1 MSPRRRRQ
9 RTGSY
14 LSSIDNTPTPRLEDL
29 ACSKAGFESANE
41 ELSWSIIDREI
52 LEWQYMCETG
62 RPYWWS
68 QETKHNRLDRL
79 TAVAYKNS
87 GSHDWSNEIYGGS
100 KPIYHERRRTV
111 SESYLADASNVNS
124 LAHMI
129 AIQLLGSCFTLPPDH
144 ATSLRSADY
153 TIFDKYGVLTV
164 PDPRL
169 ISSLRLHSHFR
180 YSPCFGHEP
189 RNTSPVQS
197 WPGIYDGPLSPALS
211 RQNNSGSDMDA
222 SEARPRRRRLRRT
235 LNVTENSECSLDSTS
250 EDGYMSRRNTDHTG
264 YDEAAAACS
273 RRHSI
278 REAITQSLSLPQRM
292 PRMGSLKKNDRPD
305 PPMNTSIENDIVNA
319 LLPNRAMS
327 GHQSPRNNRLQPVL
341 RSEPHHVFVQPVK
354 ELVIKPWRSLRRR
367 VGGSMHSPHC
377 FPTVTPESRRS
388 EASES
393 GQSCTSTS
401 SVTPEG
407 RARRRRAQER
417 GDIYSSMDSTQ
428 HNTTPANGM
437 CDEDAAHA
445 LSRPYWLDLETASPR
460 SKAGCER
467 LCGSAE
473 STPYYNS
480 PASGYLTPEGSTAQ
494 TSSWLDSRN
503 SSPRFQIPDPI
514 AAALAVPNCM
524 NTPNVQR
531 DPATAST
538 PLQPPPSPAS
548 WVMATPSSTSST
560 GQTPQLSSVKSPN
573 SGNTSTT
580 EFQLRSMQT
589 PPTFQ
594 YSSMRIPKRHRRTSL
609 LSEVCTPEDF
619 STPNAKTDDREAAE
633 RSAWSAR
640 GTPLSTPIEENIPSP
655 FPESYQIPH
664 SSESLPCEEKV
675 VSPGSNLSPGIRT
688 KPRVKR
694 LSRSGSQIFTPDDEG
709 VELNGLPTGP
719 GKEMWAAKG
728 GRRERTY
735 L

>member
-1 MSPRRRRQ
+1 MSPRRRQ
-9 RTGSY
+9 RASSY
-14 LSSIDNTPTPRLEDL
+14 LSSIDNTPTPTLEDL
-29 ACSKAGFESANE
+29 VCPKAGFETANE

-68 QETKHNRLDRL
+68 QEAKHSRLNRL
-79 TAVAYKNS
+79 TPVAY
-87 GSHDWSNEIYGGS
+87 DRSNEIDGAT

-111 SESYLADASNVNS
+111 SESYLEDASNVNS

-144 ATSLRSADY
+144 ASGNRYADY
-153 TIFDKYGVLTV
+153 TTFDRYGASAV

-189 RNTSPVQS
+189 RNTSPAQL

-211 RQNNSGSDMDA
+211 RQNNSESGMDTDD
-222 SEARPRRRRLRRT
+222 ARPTRRRMRKT
-235 LNVTENSECSLDSTS
+235 LNVTENSECSLESTGG
-250 EDGYMSRRNTDHTG
+250 DGYMSRRNTDHAG
-264 YDEAAAACS
+264 HEAAAAACS

-278 REAITQSLSLPQRM
+278 REAITQSFSLPQRM
-292 PRMGSLKKNDRPD
+292 PTMRSSKKHHRPD
-305 PPMNTSIENDIVNA
+305 PPMNTPIENEIVNA
-319 LLPNRAMS
+319 LLPNRTTS
-327 GHQSPRNNRLQPVL
+327 GHQSSRNNRLQPVL
-341 RSEPHHVFVQPVK
+341 HSEPHHVFVQPVK

-377 FPTVTPESRRS
+377 LPTVTPESRRS

-393 GQSCTSTS
+393 GQSCTSIS

-417 GDIYSSMDSTQ
+417 GDIYSSMDSKQ

-437 CDEDAAHA
+437 CDDDAAHA
-445 LSRPYWLDLETASPR
+445 LSRPYWLDLETDSLK
-460 SKAGCER
+460 SKKGCDR

-473 STPYYNS
+473 STPYYNT

-494 TSSWLDSRN
+494 KPSWLDSRN
-503 SSPRFQIPDPI
+503 PSPKFQMPDPI

-524 NTPNVQR
+524 SMLNGR
-531 DPATAST
+531 DPGTVST
-538 PLQPPPSPAS
+538 PLQPPSSPAS

-560 GQTPQLSSVKSPN
+560 GAHTPQLSNAKSPN
-573 SGNTSTT
+573 NGNTSTA

-619 STPNAKTDDREAAE
+619 SSPNAKTDDRETVE
-633 RSAWSAR
+633 RNVRSTF
-640 GTPLSTPIEENIPSP
+640 GTPLATPIEENCRSP
-655 FPESYQIPH
+655 FSESCQIPNF
-664 SSESLPCEEKV
+664 PGAPTCVDNV
-675 VSPGSNLSPGIRT
+675 VSPGATLSPGTRT
-688 KPRVKR
+688 KARAMR

-719 GKEMWAAKG
+719 GREMWAAKG